1 MNNIMI
7 DYIDWIIKETN
18 AYYNCLYNNRDKKII
33 LAVLLKQQIENN
45 NKHAKQILSNK
56 DFNNTNLIK
65 ISSDLLNIY
74 DN

>member
-33 LAVLLKQQIENN
+33 LAVLLKQQIQNN